1 MVIGK
6 KEIENKTVS
15 VRRLGNEKTETF
27 KKLKKKCKEDSK
39 FETELFPIFIKSFN
53 AEFTKLTG
61 FWYSIDN
68 IKDIKAINNK
78 KTLKNKYM
86 NLRKIK
92 NKLLT

>member
-1 MVIGK
+1 MERKNGPK
-6 KEIENKTVS
+6 KDPNDRILQ
-15 VRRLGNEKTETF
+15 RFAL
-27 KKLKKKCKEDSK
+27 
-39 FETELFPIFIKSFN
+39 FIKSFN

-92 NKLLT
+92 NQLLT

>member
-1 MVIGK
+1 MADQGLGIQVNL
-6 KEIENKTVS
+6 ENMYVNGYN
-15 VRRLGNEKTETF
+15 LF

-92 NKLLT
+92 NQLLT